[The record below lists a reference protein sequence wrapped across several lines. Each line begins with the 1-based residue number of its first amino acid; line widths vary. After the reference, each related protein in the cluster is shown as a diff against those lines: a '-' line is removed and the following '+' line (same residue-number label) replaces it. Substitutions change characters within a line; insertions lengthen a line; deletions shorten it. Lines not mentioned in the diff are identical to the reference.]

1 MTTLHILVSQH
12 ALDCLDVSNLSNPKN
27 LQWFTFSTNDLSD
40 YGYTLVG
47 SVDVVEC
54 TFFDRS
60 VIQGH
65 AVNALKAEIQSVR
78 AKAENEV
85 TKLNEK
91 IQQLLAITNEV

>member
-12 ALDCLDVSNLSNPKN
+12 ALDCIDVSDLSNPNN
-27 LQWFTFSTNDLSD
+27 LKWFTFSTNDLSD

-47 SVDVVEC
+47 SADVVKC
-54 TFFDRS
+54 TFFDRNA
-60 VIQGH
+60 IQAH
-65 AVNALKAEIQSVR
+65 AVDALKAEIQSVR
-78 AKAENEV
+78 AKAENEI

>member
-12 ALDCLDVSNLSNPKN
+12 ALDCLDVSDLSNPNN
-27 LQWFTFSTNDLSD
+27 LKWLTFSTNDLSD

-47 SVDVVEC
+47 SAEVQC
-54 TFFDRS
+54 TFLDRNA
-60 VIQGH
+60 IQAH
-65 AVNALKAEIQSVR
+65 AVNALKAEIQNVR

-85 TKLNEK
+85 VKLNEK

>member
-12 ALDCLDVSNLSNPKN
+12 ALDCIDVSDLSSPDNIK
-27 LQWFTFSTNDLSD
+27 WFTFSTTNLSD

-47 SVDVVEC
+47 SAEVKC
-54 TFFDRS
+54 TYLDRNE
-60 VIQGH
+60 IQGY
-65 AVNALKAEIQSVR
+65 AVAALKAEIQSVR

-91 IQQLLAITNEV
+91 IQQLLAITNAV

>member
-12 ALDCLDVSNLSNPKN
+12 ALDCLDVSDLNNPKN
-27 LQWFTFSTNDLSD
+27 LQWLTFSNSDLSD

-47 SVDVVEC
+47 IAEVKC
-54 TFFDRS
+54 TFLDRNA
-60 VIQGH
+60 IQAH
-65 AVNALKAEIQSVR
+65 AVDALKAEIQNVR

-85 TKLNEK
+85 VKLNEK